1 MNLVKTAEILL
12 TGFPTTFFLIVMSFI
27 FSVLIGILIAWL
39 YLRKKF
45 VPKMIAKVYLG
56 IIRGTPPL
64 LMLLISYY
72 GLPKLLELIGMNIN
86 DWSKIFFAIAGLSI
100 GWGAYLSEAFR
111 SAYLSV
117 DKGQHEA
124 GIAAGLSNWHIS
136 LHIIM
141 PQVVLIALPNIENL
155 LIGLIKATS
164 LVYVIGIAD
173 MYNIATDLSNKT
185 QGVYQLSIFVILALI
200 YWGIVLCV
208 EFVFRILRDHYK
220 YVLV

>member
-1 MNLVKTAEILL
+1 MKTAEILL